1 MKDERI
7 AFAENNRVNSDESK
21 LVQIFSKYF
30 RNVVQNL
37 RIDSLTNISSDN
49 DTVTIRKTIEN
60 IKIIIV

>member
-21 LVQIFSKYF
+21 LVEIFSKYF
-30 RNVVQNL
+30 GNVVQNL

-60 IKIIIV
+60 IKIIIE

>member
-21 LVQIFSKYF
+21 LVEIFSKYF
-30 RNVVQNL
+30 GNVVQNL

-49 DTVTIRKTIEN
+49 DTVTIRKTTEN